1 LIQPSIDLCNN
12 GIPITETNAA
22 SLVEKQEH
30 VLADPGMRQ
39 IYVNP
44 DTGNFFQMGD
54 QYLWPNLAKTLEKIA
69 KNGADEF
76 YFGETADLMVEDLA
90 KVGAIVIKEDFEK
103 YEYVFFS

>member
-1 LIQPSIDLCNN
+1 
-12 GIPITETNAA
+12 
-22 SLVEKQEH
+22 
-30 VLADPGMRQ
+30 
-39 IYVNP
+39 
-44 DTGNFFQMGD
+44 MGD

-90 KVGAIVIKEDFEK
+90 KVGSIIIKEDFEK